1 MTPILQWIESA
12 GARVAVI
19 PFDAPEAELRSI
31 FRSINGVLFPGGGLN
46 LTADQPFFK
55 VSKLFYEL
63 ALEANLKGDYFPL
76 WATCQG
82 FQLVAILV
90 AQDFSCVVKLNPIFD
105 LSFHQQGT
113 SDIRLRQ
120 RKPSSS
126 DHLDEGSGSKPDARQ
141 PIKHRDEYLDQT
153 EFNHQSSPRRSRSRG
168 LHLQSSSSPTTHAVI
183 HQC

>member
-31 FRSINGVLFPGGGLN
+31 FNSINGVLFPGGGLN

-55 VSKLFYEL
+55 VSKLFYQL

-90 AQDFSCVVKLNPIFD
+90 AQDFSCVVKLNQISLLIISSTGYFR
-105 LSFHQQGT
+105 HT
-113 SDIRLRQ
+113 
-120 RKPSSS
+120 PSTAKTFLFRSS
-126 DHLDEGSGSKPDARQ
+126 
-141 PIKHRDEYLDQT
+141 
-153 EFNHQSSPRRSRSRG
+153 
-168 LHLQSSSSPTTHAVI
+168 
-183 HQC
+183 